1 MTETKLCNSS
11 EIPEQGVK
19 TFKISNLDIAVF
31 NIKGEFYAIDRKCT
45 HLKGNLAK
53 GKLDDKT
60 IKCPLHGSVF
70 SLETG
75 ELLKAPGTLAG
86 WFRKAKKTKTYKISV
101 RDDVLYLEH

>member
-1 MTETKLCNSS
+1 MTETKLCESS

-19 TFKISNLDIAVF
+19 TFKISNLDIAIF
-31 NIKGEFYAIDRKCT
+31 NIKGKFYAIDRKCT

-53 GKLDDKT
+53 GKLDGKT

-75 ELLKAPGTLAG
+75 ELLHPPGTLAG
-86 WFRKAKKTKTYKISV
+86 WFRKAKPTNIYKV
-101 RDDVLYLEH
+101 LVKDNQLYLEH